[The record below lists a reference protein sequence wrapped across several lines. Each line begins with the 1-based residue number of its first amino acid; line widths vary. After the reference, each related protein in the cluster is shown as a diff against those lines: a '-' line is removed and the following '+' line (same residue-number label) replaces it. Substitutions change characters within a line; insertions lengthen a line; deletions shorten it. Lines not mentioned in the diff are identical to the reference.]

1 MGRLLTFNCHEAY
14 VHLLGKL
21 GFDLDVIDG
30 LPGRYCS
37 RWDER
42 MRPVPERAR
51 LCTLE
56 AALGASSYDA
66 AIAHNLTDLLA
77 LRELDLPK
85 ILVLHVSLEAR
96 IREEQDGPSIGA
108 VQAQLAAYLGAISAT
123 AVAVSELKAR
133 SWGLPCTVVRPGA
146 DPDEYRGFEGTLA
159 CALRVANQ
167 VRARPQRFDWRTH
180 ERIVAGHPLRLV
192 GHNPEIPGSAP
203 ADSWQQLREYYRSH
217 RAYVHTAGRSLDD
230 GYNLA
235 VVEAMLTGMP
245 VVSLSGSESP
255 VVDGVNGY
263 LSDDPSYL
271 NSRLG
276 ELLADPE
283 RAREL
288 GRRARETAL
297 ERFSLGAFVSA
308 WHAALDLA
316 RSRWHRSRRA
326 PVPVATTAP
335 LLAPACRDHLFVMKP
350 SRAS

>member
-1 MGRLLTFNCHEAY
+1 MGRRLLTFNCHEAY

-21 GFDLDVIDG
+21 GLDLDVIDG

-37 RWDER
+37 QWDER

-51 LCTLE
+51 LCTIE
-56 AALGASSYDA
+56 AALGASNYEA

-77 LRELDLPK
+77 LRDLDLPK

-96 IREEQDGPSIGA
+96 IREEPNGPSSA
-108 VQAQLAAYLGAISAT
+108 EVQAQVLAYLGAISAT

-133 SWGLPCTVVRPGA
+133 SWGMPCTVIRPGA
-146 DPDEYRGFEGTLA
+146 DPDEYQGFEGNLA

-167 VRARPQRFDWRTH
+167 VSARPQRLDWRAH
-180 ERIVAGHPLRLV
+180 ERIVEGHPLRLV
-192 GHNPEIPGSAP
+192 GHNPELSGSAP
-203 ADSWQQLREYYRSH
+203 AASWEALRECYRSH
-217 RAYVHTAGRSLDD
+217 RAYVHTAARALDD

-245 VVSLSGSESP
+245 VVSLAGAESP

-263 LSDDPSYL
+263 LSDDPGVL
-271 NSRLG
+271 NARLG
-276 ELLADPE
+276 QLLADPE
-283 RAREL
+283 HARAL

-297 ERFSLGAFVSA
+297 ETFSLGAFVSG
-308 WHAALDLA
+308 WHAALDIA
-316 RSRWHRSRRA
+316 RSRWQRRRRA
-326 PVPVATTAP
+326 PEPLVTAAP
-335 LLAPACRDHLFVMKP
+335 RRGHLLVMKP